1 MTRLNCRKDIRK
13 PDSSALPVTD
23 CIAPGAAEGLNCH
36 RKEAVY
42 RQRLLTEKEAVHKI

>member
-13 PDSSALPVTD
+13 PDSSALPVID
-23 CIAPGAAEGLNCH
+23 CIALGVAEGLNCH